1 MQSIVISSNR
11 VLQRRLD
18 TEYHRERKAL
28 RRRGARVALQ
38 QLYVTRQRLSDFSV
52 KNSEVL
58 SATVGVR
65 RIFRGGR
72 KAFANARSKDD
83 QALHEWRKQARYL
96 LNQLDILTAVFNV
109 EFKKY
114 RRCAKKLAE
123 ILGNDHDLAVLVSK
137 LRRKPHDEPSDT
149 KRLKRKRSQLQA
161 RAFRLGKKLYRLPAK
176 NLTAIL

>member
-1 MQSIVISSNR
+1 
-11 VLQRRLD
+11 
-18 TEYHRERKAL
+18 
-28 RRRGARVALQ
+28 
-38 QLYVTRQRLSDFSV
+38 V

-109 EFKKY
+109 
-114 RRCAKKLAE
+114 
-123 ILGNDHDLAVLVSK
+123 DLRNTGGA
-137 LRRKPHDEPSDT
+137 RKNWPRFWATITIS
-149 KRLKRKRSQLQA
+149 LCLSRSCVASRMMNRQIQNA
-161 RAFRLGKKLYRLPAK
+161 
-176 NLTAIL
+176 